1 MAQAAMTPTGAPM
14 AAIHC
19 NTRPGE
25 AAGAR
30 TREAAAKMPAA
41 KTGVRA
47 TEAAMTAAATTAVAS
62 RERASRHRGRA
73 DCYSPNERNNFIPH
87 YTLLHFRPT
96 RPEQQRSHDTLGC
109 SRAAAPR
116 PNDAECVTWR

>member
-1 MAQAAMTPTGAPM
+1 M
-14 AAIHC
+14 AANHC